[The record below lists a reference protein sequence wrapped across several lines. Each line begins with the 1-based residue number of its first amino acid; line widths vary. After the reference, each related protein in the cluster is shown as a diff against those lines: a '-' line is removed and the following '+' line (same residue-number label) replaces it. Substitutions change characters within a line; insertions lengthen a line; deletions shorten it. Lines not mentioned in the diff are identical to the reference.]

1 MNRIGAISESRRQ
14 EGFTLIELMIVVAL
28 ISALTTLLLP
38 AVNQVLLPAVQ
49 KFQKQGA
56 SASVGALRTMTT
68 AQALFREIEDETS
81 EVVDQSKPESTQS
94 LTWLLVVGAANADP
108 AAGGLDQEALQSLY
122 KNLLA
127 RDARIADL
135 IAQTD
140 ALLQEK
146 GLSPEGQ
153 GLLQETRAGLAQA
166 LDGVRKMKAVI
177 QSRAT
182 GGPAAR

>member
-28 ISALTTLLLP
+28 LSALTTLLLP

-49 KFQKQGA
+49 KFQKQEA
-56 SASVGALRTMTT
+56 SIGALRTIST
-68 AQALFREIEDETS
+68 AQALYREIEDELG
-81 EVVDQSKPESTQS
+81 EVVDQSKPDSTQS
-94 LTWLLVVGAANADP
+94 LTWRLVVGAANADP
-108 AAGGLDQEALQSLY
+108 AAGGLDQDALQSLY
-122 KNLLA
+122 NNLLA
-127 RDARIADL
+127 RDASITDL
-135 IAQTD
+135 IARTD

-153 GLLQETRAGLAQA
+153 GLLQETRAGLVQA

-182 GGPAAR
+182 AGPAAR

>member
-49 KFQKQGA
+49 KFQKQEA
-56 SASVGALRTMTT
+56 AIGALRTFTS
-68 AQALFREIEDETS
+68 AKALYREVEAELAEVADQA
-81 EVVDQSKPESTQS
+81 KPDSTQS
-94 LTWLLVVGAANADP
+94 LTWRLVVGAANADP
-108 AAGGLDQEALQSLY
+108 AAGGLDQDALQSLY
-122 KNLLA
+122 NNLLA
-127 RDARIADL
+127 RDASITDL

-146 GLSPEGQ
+146 SLSPEGQ
-153 GLLQETRAGLAQA
+153 GLLLETRAGLAQA

-177 QSRAT
+177 ESRAT
-182 GGPAAR
+182 AGPAAR